1 MRRMAAFVPIM
12 AIMMTPGCGRPVG
25 KADLK
30 SDTELRSEI
39 LAACADGT
47 HTDAQ
52 ECSNAKDV
60 ENADKLERSLG
71 HK

>member
-1 MRRMAAFVPIM
+1 MAGFV
-12 AIMMTPGCGRPVG
+12 TGCGQPAG

-30 SDTELRSEI
+30 ADPKLRSEI
-39 LAACADGT
+39 LAGCADGT
-47 HTDAQ
+47 HRDAQ

>member
-1 MRRMAAFVPIM
+1 MKRMAAFVPIM
-12 AIMMTPGCGRPVG
+12 AVMIMTGCGQPTG

-30 SDTELRSEI
+30 SDTKLRSEI
-39 LAACADGT
+39 LAACANGT

-71 HK
+71 HQ

>member
-1 MRRMAAFVPIM
+1 MRKIAALIPLLV
-12 AIMMTPGCGRPVG
+12 ATLVSGCGQPAG

-30 SDTELRSEI
+30 ADPKLRSEI

-47 HTDAQ
+47 HIDAQ

-60 ENADKLERSLG
+60 DNADKLERSLG
-71 HK
+71 HR

>member
-1 MRRMAAFVPIM
+1 MKGIAAIIAVLTAM
-12 AIMMTPGCGRPVG
+12 LLNGCGQPVG

-30 SDTELRSEI
+30 SDPKLRAEI

-47 HTDAQ
+47 HTNAQ

>member
-1 MRRMAAFVPIM
+1 MKGSV
-12 AIMMTPGCGRPVG
+12 AILPVLTAMLLSGCGQPVG

-30 SDTELRSEI
+30 SDPKLRAEI
-39 LAACADGT
+39 LAACADGS
-47 HTDAQ
+47 HTNAQ

>member
-1 MRRMAAFVPIM
+1 MMRSAFPILLM
-12 AIMMTPGCGRPVG
+12 GTLLLAGCGQPAG

-30 SDTELRSEI
+30 ADPKLRADI

-47 HTDAQ
+47 HTNAQ
-52 ECSNAKDV
+52 ECSNAKSI

-71 HK
+71 SK